1 MASFVDLRVQVSQDD
16 ILDVLENQFLK
27 MLQNK
32 SETEETLPTV

>member
-1 MASFVDLRVQVSQDD
+1 MASFVDLRVQVSQDV

-32 SETEETLPTV
+32 SETEETPPTV